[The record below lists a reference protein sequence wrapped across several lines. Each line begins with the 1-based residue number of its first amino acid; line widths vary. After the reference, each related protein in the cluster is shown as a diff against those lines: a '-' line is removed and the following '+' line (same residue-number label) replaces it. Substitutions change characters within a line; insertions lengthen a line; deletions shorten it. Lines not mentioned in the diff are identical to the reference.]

1 MNLNEKNKI
10 NINKMFELKNNNGQ
24 YKMVLC
30 NALKSGDLEI
40 AINEREYERLI
51 NIYRCF
57 LVDENS
63 EIKVFRQNYKD
74 KSDELFYFRKMFANE
89 FAHYYEI

>member
-1 MNLNEKNKI
+1 MENNRERLYR
-10 NINKMFELKNNNGQ
+10 NKMFELRHNDGQ

-40 AINEREYERLI
+40 DINEREYERLI
-51 NIYRCF
+51 NVYRCF

-74 KSDELFYFRKMFANE
+74 KSNELFYFRKMFANE
-89 FAHYYEI
+89 FAHYYQ